1 MQQNLHNQFPINQH
15 YFSFFPFARA
25 LPKNLMTATR
35 TDVIAKQRETQF
47 LMRSDSLGLASSYF
61 GIQVFG
67 LLLTR
72 AMELPGD

>member
-1 MQQNLHNQFPINQH
+1 MQQNLQNQFPINQR

-25 LPKNLMTATR
+25 LPKDLMTATR
-35 TDVIAKQRETQF
+35 TDIIAKQRETQF
-47 LMRSDSLGLASSYF
+47 LTRSDSLGLASSYF